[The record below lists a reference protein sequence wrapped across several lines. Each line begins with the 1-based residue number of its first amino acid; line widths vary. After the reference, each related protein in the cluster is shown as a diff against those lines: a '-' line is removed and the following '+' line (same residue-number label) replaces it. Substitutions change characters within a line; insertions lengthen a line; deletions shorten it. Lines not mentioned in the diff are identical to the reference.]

1 MRLLIQRVNEASVT
15 VDEKLISSINKG
27 LLVFVGIGQQDSKS
41 EAQWLANKVAKLR
54 IFPDEFGKTNLSLK
68 DVSGSAL
75 VVSQFTLYAETK
87 KGLRP
92 SFINAA
98 HPEYAKPLIQY
109 FAEQL
114 QSNEIP
120 VQLGQ
125 FGADMKIALINNGP
139 VTIYMER
146 NPKS

>member
-54 IFPDEFGKTNLSLK
+54 IFPDKFGKTNLSLK

-114 QSNEIP
+114 QSNKIP

-146 NPKS
+146 SPKS

>member
-114 QSNEIP
+114 QSNKIP

-146 NPKS
+146 SPKS

>member
-114 QSNEIP
+114 QSNKIP

>member
-146 NPKS
+146 SPKS